1 MWIKRGFRCRKNCS
15 AHARERE
22 GGRHG
27 SQLAVE
33 RLVQAGLLQ
42 FLQVGKF
49 ALVEAAEVLGFFAEI
64 GELPGN
70 LPLLSRSNRFHGM

>member
-1 MWIKRGFRCRKNCS
+1 
-15 AHARERE
+15 
-22 GGRHG
+22 
-27 SQLAVE
+27 
-33 RLVQAGLLQ
+33 VQAGLLQ

-70 LPLLSRSNRFHGM
+70 LPLLSRSNRSLGM

>member
-1 MWIKRGFRCRKNCS
+1 MELLMQEKLQCPCKG
-15 AHARERE
+15 AG

-70 LPLLSRSNRFHGM
+70 LPLLSRSNRSLGM